1 MLKNYIKTTLR
12 HLWRQ
17 RLFTVLNVL
26 GLAIGISASWII
38 YRMVDYEFS
47 FDKKHPDSEQ
57 IFQIVSRASSSDGT
71 EGGFAGISKGLLSPL
86 LNDISG
92 LKAVVPMYYRYSEI
106 ASINQDQEKPLNF
119 DNPEKQVGTLSS
131 YFEMIPYKWLAGDSK
146 TALNAPNKVV
156 LTQSRAQQ
164 YFPDMPVQSALGK
177 TIIYDDTLSVV
188 VSGIVADLDYPS
200 SFDAQEFFAISSQDL
215 ISDDWDE
222 KNSAN
227 LLYIKLAKGGTP
239 NAVLKQLNT
248 INESYNK
255 KNFEKYNYRTWY
267 DALPLADKHFA
278 VEYGSNTRTA
288 NKNVLY
294 GLIGIAV
301 FLIALA
307 CINYINLSTA
317 QIPQRAKE
325 IGIRKTLGST
335 PAMLINRFLGETLT
349 ITLLAILLSF
359 LFSFF
364 AFRLFSDFIPEGM
377 QDFVNY
383 KGMIVFGILLIA
395 IVTVLSGIYPAW
407 LITRVQTVNV
417 LKGQAEKTMGGIR
430 FNLRKSL
437 IVFQFVVAQ
446 IFIISAVIIGQQLRY
461 SLNKDFG
468 FNHEAVLTI
477 DVPFKIHI
485 NEEFKGRL
493 SVLKQELEKHPE
505 ITAIALGE
513 LPMSD
518 NMMATILTYQSDTG
532 RIQQQVMFK
541 NIDTDYIDLYNIPL
555 LAGRNLQESV
565 TTREYIINEVAL
577 KAFGFPTPESAIG
590 KQLTNY
596 NDKNLPITGVV
607 RDFHEFSLKS
617 GIEPAAFIS
626 EKNNFRTLN
635 IKLPASQPDQWE
647 KAIQIIETEWKGVY
661 PGVPF
666 EYKFYDETIASLY
679 QQERNTSK
687 LVGAATGVT
696 IFISCLGLF
705 GLATLTAFQRTKE
718 IGIRKVLGATV
729 AGIVKTLSKDFVKL
743 VFIAIVIASPIAWWA
758 MDKWLQDFAYRVDI
772 QWWMFAIAGVLAILI
787 ALFTVSSQ
795 ALKAALVN
803 PVDSLRDE

>member
-47 FDKKHPDSEQ
+47 FDKNHPDSEQ

-146 TALNAPNKVV
+146 TALDAPNKVV
-156 LTQSRAQQ
+156 LTRSRAQQ

-177 TIIYDDTLSVV
+177 TIIYNDTLSVV

-288 NKNVLY
+288 NKKVLY

-555 LAGRNLQESV
+555 LAGRNLQESD

>member
-1 MLKNYIKTTLR
+1 MLRNYIKTTLR

-17 RLFTVLNVL
+17 RLFTILNVL

-47 FDKKHPDSEQ
+47 FDKGQPDSEQ

-71 EGGFAGISKGLLSPL
+71 EGGFAGVSKGLLSPL

-92 LKAVVPMYYRYSEI
+92 LKAVVPMYYRYSETVT
-106 ASINQDQEKPLNF
+106 INKDQEKPLSF

-131 YFEMIPYKWLAGDSK
+131 YFEMIPYKWLAGNSK
-146 TALNAPNKVV
+146 TALDAPNKVV
-156 LTQSRAQQ
+156 LTQKRAQR
-164 YFPDMPVQSALGK
+164 YFPDTPVQSALGK
-177 TIIYDDTLSVV
+177 TIIYNDTLSVV
-188 VSGIVADLDYPS
+188 VSGIVADLEYPS

-222 KNSAN
+222 KNSDN
-227 LLYIKLAKGGTP
+227 LLYIKLANGGTP
-239 NAVLKQLNT
+239 NAVLQQLNT

-267 DALPLADKHFA
+267 DALSLVDKHFA

-288 NKNVLY
+288 NKKVLY

-383 KGMIVFGILLIA
+383 KGMIVFGVLLIS
-395 IVTVLSGIYPAW
+395 IVTILSGIYPAW

-417 LKGQAEKTMGGIR
+417 LKGQVEKTNGGIR
-430 FNLRKSL
+430 FNLRKCL

-446 IFIISAVIIGQQLRY
+446 VFIISAVIIGQQLRY

-555 LAGRNLQESV
+555 LAGRNLQKSD

-635 IKLPASQPDQWE
+635 IKLPSSQPDQWG
-647 KAIQIIETEWKGVY
+647 KAIQVIETEWKKIY

-679 QQERNTSK
+679 QQEQNTSK

-729 AGIVKTLSKDFVKL
+729 TGIVKILSKDFVKL
-743 VFIAIVIASPIAWWA
+743 VLIAIVIASPIAWWA
-758 MDKWLQDFAYRVDI
+758 MNQWLQDFAYRVQI
-772 QWWMFAIAGVLAILI
+772 QWWMFVMAGIIAVFI
-787 ALFTVSSQ
+787 ALLTVSSQ
-795 ALKAALVN
+795 ALKAAIAN

>member
-1 MLKNYIKTTLR
+1 MLRNYIKTTLR

-17 RLFTVLNVL
+17 RLFTILNVL

-47 FDKKHPDSEQ
+47 FDKKQPDSEQ
-57 IFQIVSRASSSDGT
+57 IFQIVSRSSGPDGT
-71 EGGFAGISKGLLSPL
+71 EGGFAGVSKGLLSPL
-86 LNDISG
+86 INEISG
-92 LKAVVPMYYRYSEI
+92 LKAVVPMYNRRSESVTI
-106 ASINQDQEKPLNF
+106 KDQGKLLNF
-119 DNPEKQVGTLSS
+119 ENPEKQISTLPS
-131 YFEMIPYKWLAGDSK
+131 YFEMIPYKWLTGNLK
-146 TALNAPNKVV
+146 NALDAPDKVV

-164 YFPDMPVQSALGK
+164 YFPNVPVQSLLGK
-177 TIIYDDTLSVV
+177 TIVYNDTLSIV
-188 VSGIVADLDYPS
+188 VSGVVEDLDYPN
-200 SFDAQEFFAISSQDL
+200 SFDAQEFFSVSSQDL
-215 ISDDWDE
+215 ANDNWNGRSSDD
-222 KNSAN
+222 
-227 LLYIKLAKGGTP
+227 LLYVKLEKGGTSSP
-239 NAVLKQLNT
+239 VLKHINA
-248 INESYNK
+248 INESHNGEDFK
-255 KNFEKYNYRTWY
+255 KYNYKSWY
-267 DALPLADKHFA
+267 ESLPLADKHFA

-288 NKNVLY
+288 NKKVLY

-301 FLIALA
+301 FLLALA

-335 PAMLINRFLGETLT
+335 PAKLINRFLGETLM
-349 ITLLAILLSF
+349 ITLLAIALSF
-359 LFSFF
+359 LFSFL

-383 KGMIVFGILLIA
+383 KGMVAFSVLLIA
-395 IVTVLSGIYPAW
+395 IVTILSGIYPAW

-417 LKGQAEKTMGGIR
+417 LKGHVEKTSGGIR

-461 SLNKDFG
+461 SLNKDLG
-468 FNHEAVLTI
+468 FNHMAVLTI
-477 DVPFKIHI
+477 DVPYKILTDEH
-485 NEEFKGRL
+485 FTGKQF
-493 SVLKQELEKHPE
+493 VLKQELEKHPE
-505 ITAIALGE
+505 ITAVALGD

-518 NMMATILTYQSDTG
+518 NMIATILVYQSDTG

-541 NIDTDYIDLYNIPL
+541 NADTDFIDLYNIPL
-555 LAGRNLQESV
+555 LAGHNLQESD
-565 TTREYIINEVAL
+565 TTREYIINEATL

-590 KQLTNY
+590 KQLSGY
-596 NDKNLPITGVV
+596 DDKSLPITGVV

-617 GIEPAAFIS
+617 SIEPAAFIS
-626 EKNNFRTLN
+626 EKSELRTLN
-635 IKLPASQPDQWE
+635 IKLPPSQPEKWE
-647 KAIQIIETEWKGVY
+647 KAIQVIETEWKKIY

-687 LVGAATGVT
+687 LVGAATGIT

-729 AGIVKTLSKDFVKL
+729 TGIVKILSKDFVIL

-758 MDKWLQDFAYRVDI
+758 MNQWLQDFAYRVEI
-772 QWWMFAIAGVLAILI
+772 QWWMFVLAGTIAVLI
-787 ALFTVSSQ
+787 ALFTVSFQ
-795 ALKAALVN
+795 AVKAALAN

>member
-71 EGGFAGISKGLLSPL
+71 EGGFAGVSKGLLSPL

-92 LKAVVPMYYRYSEI
+92 LKAVVPMYYRYSEM

-146 TALNAPNKVV
+146 TALDAPNKVV

-177 TIIYDDTLSVV
+177 TIIYNDTLSVV

-222 KNSAN
+222 KNSDN

-239 NAVLKQLNT
+239 NVVLQQLNT

-288 NKNVLY
+288 NKKVLY

-417 LKGQAEKTMGGIR
+417 LKAQAEKTMGGIR

-541 NIDTDYIDLYNIPL
+541 NIDIDYIDLYNIPL
-555 LAGRNLQESV
+555 LAGRNLQESD

-795 ALKAALVN
+795 AVKVAVAN

>member
-1 MLKNYIKTTLR
+1 MLKNYIKTILR

-71 EGGFAGISKGLLSPL
+71 EGGFAGVSKGLLSPL

-146 TALNAPNKVV
+146 TALDAPNKVV
-156 LTQSRAQQ
+156 LTRSRAQQ

-177 TIIYDDTLSVV
+177 PIIYNDTLSFV

-288 NKNVLY
+288 NKKVLY

-349 ITLLAILLSF
+349 IT
-359 LFSFF
+359 
-364 AFRLFSDFIPEGM
+364 
-377 QDFVNY
+377 
-383 KGMIVFGILLIA
+383 
-395 IVTVLSGIYPAW
+395 
-407 LITRVQTVNV
+407 
-417 LKGQAEKTMGGIR
+417 
-430 FNLRKSL
+430 
-437 IVFQFVVAQ
+437 
-446 IFIISAVIIGQQLRY
+446 
-461 SLNKDFG
+461 
-468 FNHEAVLTI
+468 
-477 DVPFKIHI
+477 
-485 NEEFKGRL
+485 
-493 SVLKQELEKHPE
+493 
-505 ITAIALGE
+505 
-513 LPMSD
+513 
-518 NMMATILTYQSDTG
+518 
-532 RIQQQVMFK
+532 
-541 NIDTDYIDLYNIPL
+541 
-555 LAGRNLQESV
+555 
-565 TTREYIINEVAL
+565 
-577 KAFGFPTPESAIG
+577 
-590 KQLTNY
+590 
-596 NDKNLPITGVV
+596 
-607 RDFHEFSLKS
+607 
-617 GIEPAAFIS
+617 
-626 EKNNFRTLN
+626 
-635 IKLPASQPDQWE
+635 
-647 KAIQIIETEWKGVY
+647 
-661 PGVPF
+661 
-666 EYKFYDETIASLY
+666 
-679 QQERNTSK
+679 
-687 LVGAATGVT
+687 
-696 IFISCLGLF
+696 
-705 GLATLTAFQRTKE
+705 
-718 IGIRKVLGATV
+718 
-729 AGIVKTLSKDFVKL
+729 
-743 VFIAIVIASPIAWWA
+743 
-758 MDKWLQDFAYRVDI
+758 
-772 QWWMFAIAGVLAILI
+772 
-787 ALFTVSSQ
+787 
-795 ALKAALVN
+795 
-803 PVDSLRDE
+803 

>member
-1 MLKNYIKTTLR
+1 MLRNYIKTTLR

-17 RLFTVLNVL
+17 RLFTILNVL

-47 FDKKHPDSEQ
+47 FDKKQPDSEQ
-57 IFQIVSRASSSDGT
+57 IFQIVSRSSGPDGT
-71 EGGFAGISKGLLSPL
+71 EGGFAGVSKGLLSPL
-86 LNDISG
+86 INEISG
-92 LKAVVPMYYRYSEI
+92 LKAVVPMYNRRSESVTI
-106 ASINQDQEKPLNF
+106 KDQGKLLNF
-119 DNPEKQVGTLSS
+119 ENPEKQVSTLPS
-131 YFEMIPYKWLAGDSK
+131 YFEMIPYKWLTGNLK
-146 TALNAPNKVV
+146 NALDAPDKVV

-164 YFPDMPVQSALGK
+164 YFPNVPVQSLLGK
-177 TIIYDDTLSVV
+177 TIVYNDTLSIV
-188 VSGIVADLDYPS
+188 VSGVVEDLDYPN
-200 SFDAQEFFAISSQDL
+200 SFDAQEFFSVSSQDL
-215 ISDDWDE
+215 ANDNWNGRSSDD
-222 KNSAN
+222 
-227 LLYIKLAKGGTP
+227 LLYVKLEKGGTP
-239 NAVLKQLNT
+239 SPVLKHINA
-248 INESYNK
+248 INESHNGEDFK
-255 KNFEKYNYRTWY
+255 KYNYKSWY
-267 DALPLADKHFA
+267 ESLPLADKHFA

-288 NKNVLY
+288 NKKVLY

-301 FLIALA
+301 FLLALA

-335 PAMLINRFLGETLT
+335 PAKLINRFLGETLM
-349 ITLLAILLSF
+349 ITLLAIALSF
-359 LFSFF
+359 LFSFL

-383 KGMIVFGILLIA
+383 KGMVAFSVLLIA
-395 IVTVLSGIYPAW
+395 IVTILSGIYPAW

-417 LKGQAEKTMGGIR
+417 LKGHVEKTSGGIR

-461 SLNKDFG
+461 SLNKDLG
-468 FNHEAVLTI
+468 FNHMAVLTI
-477 DVPFKIHI
+477 DVPYKILTDEH
-485 NEEFKGRL
+485 FTGKQF
-493 SVLKQELEKHPE
+493 VLKQELEKHPE
-505 ITAIALGE
+505 ITAVALGD

-518 NMMATILTYQSDTG
+518 NMIATILVYQSDTG

-541 NIDTDYIDLYNIPL
+541 NADTDFIDLYNIPL
-555 LAGRNLQESV
+555 LAGHNLQESD
-565 TTREYIINEVAL
+565 TTREYIINEATL

-590 KQLTNY
+590 KQLSGY
-596 NDKNLPITGVV
+596 DDKSLPITGVV

-617 GIEPAAFIS
+617 SIEPAAFIS
-626 EKNNFRTLN
+626 EKSELRTLN
-635 IKLPASQPDQWE
+635 IKLPPSQPEKWE
-647 KAIQIIETEWKGVY
+647 KAIQVIETEWKKIY

-687 LVGAATGVT
+687 LVGAATGIT

-705 GLATLTAFQRTKE
+705 GLATLTAVQRTKE

-729 AGIVKTLSKDFVKL
+729 TGIVKILSKDFVIL

-758 MDKWLQDFAYRVDI
+758 MNQWLQDFAYRVEI
-772 QWWMFAIAGVLAILI
+772 QWWMFVLAGTIAVLI
-787 ALFTVSSQ
+787 ALFTVSFQ
-795 ALKAALVN
+795 AVKAALAN

>member
-1 MLKNYIKTTLR
+1 MLRNYIKTTLR
-12 HLWRQ
+12 NLWRQ
-17 RLFTVLNVL
+17 RLFTILNVL

-47 FDKKHPDSEQ
+47 FDKKQPDSEQ
-57 IFQIVSRASSSDGT
+57 IFQIVSRSSGPDGT
-71 EGGFAGISKGLLSPL
+71 EGGFAGVSKGLLSPL
-86 LNDISG
+86 INEISG
-92 LKAVVPMYYRYSEI
+92 LKAVVPMYNRRSESVTI
-106 ASINQDQEKPLNF
+106 KDQGKLLNF
-119 DNPEKQVGTLSS
+119 ENPEKQISTLPS
-131 YFEMIPYKWLAGDSK
+131 YFEMIPYKWLTGNLK
-146 TALNAPNKVV
+146 NALDAPDKVV

-164 YFPDMPVQSALGK
+164 YFPNVPVQSLLGK
-177 TIIYDDTLSVV
+177 TIVYNDTLSIV
-188 VSGIVADLDYPS
+188 VSGVVEDLDYPN
-200 SFDAQEFFAISSQDL
+200 SFDAQEFFSVSSQDL
-215 ISDDWDE
+215 ANDNWNGRSSDD
-222 KNSAN
+222 
-227 LLYIKLAKGGTP
+227 LLYVKLEKGGTSSP
-239 NAVLKQLNT
+239 VLKHINA
-248 INESYNK
+248 INESHNGEDFK
-255 KNFEKYNYRTWY
+255 KYNYKSWY
-267 DALPLADKHFA
+267 EFLPLADKHFA

-288 NKNVLY
+288 NKKVLY

-301 FLIALA
+301 FLLALA

-335 PAMLINRFLGETLT
+335 PAKLINRFLGETLM
-349 ITLLAILLSF
+349 ITLLAIALSF
-359 LFSFF
+359 LFSFL

-383 KGMIVFGILLIA
+383 KGMVAFSVLLIA
-395 IVTVLSGIYPAW
+395 VVTILSGIYPAW

-417 LKGQAEKTMGGIR
+417 LKGHVEKTSGGIR

-461 SLNKDFG
+461 SLNKDLG
-468 FNHEAVLTI
+468 FNHMAVLTI
-477 DVPFKIHI
+477 DVPYKILTDEH
-485 NEEFKGRL
+485 FTGKQF
-493 SVLKQELEKHPE
+493 VLKQELEKHPE
-505 ITAIALGE
+505 ITAVALGD

-518 NMMATILTYQSDTG
+518 NMIATILVYQSDTG

-541 NIDTDYIDLYNIPL
+541 NADTDFIDLYNIPL
-555 LAGRNLQESV
+555 LAGHNLQESD
-565 TTREYIINEVAL
+565 TTREYIINEATL

-590 KQLTNY
+590 KQLSGY
-596 NDKNLPITGVV
+596 DDKSLPITGVV

-617 GIEPAAFIS
+617 SIEPAAFIS
-626 EKNNFRTLN
+626 EKSELRTLN
-635 IKLPASQPDQWE
+635 IKLPPSQPEKWE
-647 KAIQIIETEWKGVY
+647 KAIQVIETEWKKIY

-687 LVGAATGVT
+687 LVGAATGIT

-729 AGIVKTLSKDFVKL
+729 TGIVKILSKDFVIL

-758 MDKWLQDFAYRVDI
+758 MNQWLQDFAYRVEI
-772 QWWMFAIAGVLAILI
+772 QWWMFVLAGTIAVLI
-787 ALFTVSSQ
+787 ALFTVSFQ
-795 ALKAALVN
+795 AVKAALAN

>member
-146 TALNAPNKVV
+146 TALDAPNKVV

-177 TIIYDDTLSVV
+177 TIIYNDTLSVV

-288 NKNVLY
+288 NKKVLY

-555 LAGRNLQESV
+555 LAGRNLQESD

-647 KAIQIIETEWKGVY
+647 KAIQIIEAEWKGVY

>member
-1 MLKNYIKTTLR
+1 MLRNYIKTTLR

-17 RLFTVLNVL
+17 RLFTILNVL

-47 FDKKHPDSEQ
+47 FDKKQPDSEQ
-57 IFQIVSRASSSDGT
+57 IFQIVSRSSGPDGT
-71 EGGFAGISKGLLSPL
+71 EGGFAGVSKGLLSPL
-86 LNDISG
+86 INEISG
-92 LKAVVPMYYRYSEI
+92 LKAVVPMYNRRSESVTI
-106 ASINQDQEKPLNF
+106 KDQGKLLNF
-119 DNPEKQVGTLSS
+119 ENPEKQISTLPS
-131 YFEMIPYKWLAGDSK
+131 YFEMIPYKWLTGNLK
-146 TALNAPNKVV
+146 NALDAPDKVV

-164 YFPDMPVQSALGK
+164 YFPNVPVQSLLGK
-177 TIIYDDTLSVV
+177 TIVYNDTLSIV
-188 VSGIVADLDYPS
+188 VSGVVEDLDYPN
-200 SFDAQEFFAISSQDL
+200 SFDAQEFFSVSSQDL
-215 ISDDWDE
+215 ANDNWNGRSSDD
-222 KNSAN
+222 
-227 LLYIKLAKGGTP
+227 LLYVKLEKGGTSSP
-239 NAVLKQLNT
+239 VLKHINA
-248 INESYNK
+248 INESHNGEDFK
-255 KNFEKYNYRTWY
+255 KYNYKSWY
-267 DALPLADKHFA
+267 ESLPLADKHFA

-288 NKNVLY
+288 NKKVLY

-301 FLIALA
+301 FLLALA

-335 PAMLINRFLGETLT
+335 PAKLINRFLGETLM
-349 ITLLAILLSF
+349 ITLLAIALSF
-359 LFSFF
+359 LFSFL

-383 KGMIVFGILLIA
+383 KGMVAFSVLLIA
-395 IVTVLSGIYPAW
+395 IVTILSGIYPAW

-417 LKGQAEKTMGGIR
+417 LKGHVEKTSGGIR

-461 SLNKDFG
+461 SLNKDLG
-468 FNHEAVLTI
+468 FNHMAVLTI
-477 DVPFKIHI
+477 DVPYKILTDEH
-485 NEEFKGRL
+485 FTGKQF
-493 SVLKQELEKHPE
+493 VLKQELEKHPE
-505 ITAIALGE
+505 ITAVALGD

-518 NMMATILTYQSDTG
+518 NMIATILVYQSDTG

-541 NIDTDYIDLYNIPL
+541 NADTDFIDLYNIPL
-555 LAGRNLQESV
+555 LAGHNLQESD
-565 TTREYIINEVAL
+565 TTREYIINEATL

-590 KQLTNY
+590 KQLSGY
-596 NDKNLPITGVV
+596 DDKSLPITGVV

-617 GIEPAAFIS
+617 SIEPAAFIS
-626 EKNNFRTLN
+626 EKSELRTLN
-635 IKLPASQPDQWE
+635 IKLPPSQPEKWE
-647 KAIQIIETEWKGVY
+647 KAIQVIETEWKKIY

-687 LVGAATGVT
+687 LVGAATGIT

-729 AGIVKTLSKDFVKL
+729 TGIVKILSKDFVIL
-743 VFIAIVIASPIAWWA
+743 VFIAIVIASPIAWWT
-758 MDKWLQDFAYRVDI
+758 MNQWLQDFAYRVEI
-772 QWWMFAIAGVLAILI
+772 QWWMFVLAGTIAVLI
-787 ALFTVSSQ
+787 ALFTVSFQ
-795 ALKAALVN
+795 AVKAALAN

>member
-47 FDKKHPDSEQ
+47 FDKNHPDSEQ

-106 ASINQDQEKPLNF
+106 ASINQGQEKPLNF

-146 TALNAPNKVV
+146 TALDAPNKVV
-156 LTQSRAQQ
+156 LTRSRAQQ

-177 TIIYDDTLSVV
+177 TIIYNDTLSVV

-288 NKNVLY
+288 NKKVLY

-555 LAGRNLQESV
+555 LAGRNLQESD

>member
-288 NKNVLY
+288 NKKVLY

>member
-17 RLFTVLNVL
+17 RLFTILNVL

-47 FDKKHPDSEQ
+47 FDKKQPDSEQ

-71 EGGFAGISKGLLSPL
+71 EGGFAGVSKGLLSPL

-106 ASINQDQEKPLNF
+106 ASINKDQEKPLNI
-119 DNPEKQVGTLSS
+119 DNPEKQVGTLPS
-131 YFEMIPYKWLAGDSK
+131 YFEMIPYKWLAGNSK
-146 TALNAPNKVV
+146 TALDAPNKVV
-156 LTQSRAQQ
+156 LTQSRAQR
-164 YFPDMPVQSALGK
+164 YFPDMPAQSVLGK
-177 TIIYDDTLSVV
+177 TIIYNDTLSVV

-222 KNSAN
+222 KNSDN
-227 LLYIKLAKGGTP
+227 LLYIKLANGGTP
-239 NAVLKQLNT
+239 NAVLQQLNT

-255 KNFEKYNYRTWY
+255 KNFEKYNYKTWY
-267 DALPLADKHFA
+267 DTLSLADKHFA

-288 NKNVLY
+288 NKKVLY

-307 CINYINLSTA
+307 CVNYINLSTA

-335 PAMLINRFLGETLT
+335 PAKLINRFLGETLT

-383 KGMIVFGILLIA
+383 KGMIVFGVLLIA
-395 IVTVLSGIYPAW
+395 IVTILSGIYPAW

-417 LKGQAEKTMGGIR
+417 LKGQTEKAMGGSR

-555 LAGRNLQESV
+555 LAGRNLQESD

-635 IKLPASQPDQWE
+635 IKLPTSQPDQWE

-679 QQERNTSK
+679 EQERNTSK

-729 AGIVKTLSKDFVKL
+729 TGIVKILSKDFVKL
-743 VFIAIVIASPIAWWA
+743 VFIAIIIASPIAWWA
-758 MDKWLQDFAYRVDI
+758 MNQWLQDFAYRVEI
-772 QWWMFAIAGVLAILI
+772 QWWMFVLAGTIAVFI
-787 ALFTVSSQ
+787 ALLTVSSQ
-795 ALKAALVN
+795 AVKAAIAK

>member
-1 MLKNYIKTTLR
+1 MLRNYIKTTLR

-17 RLFTVLNVL
+17 RLFTILNVL

-47 FDKKHPDSEQ
+47 FDKKQPDSEQ
-57 IFQIVSRASSSDGT
+57 IFQVVSRSSRPDGT
-71 EGGFAGISKGLLSPL
+71 EGGFAGVSKALFPALI
-86 LNDISG
+86 NEVSG
-92 LKAVVPMYYRYSEI
+92 LKAVVPMYYRYSETVT
-106 ASINQDQEKPLNF
+106 INKGEETDLNF
-119 DNPEKQVGTLSS
+119 DNPEKQVGTLPS
-131 YFEMIPYKWLAGDSK
+131 YFEMIPYKWLAGNSK
-146 TALNAPNKVV
+146 AALDAPDKVV
-156 LTQSRAQQ
+156 LTRSRAQK
-164 YFPDMPVQSALGK
+164 YFPNMSAQSVLGK
-177 TIIYDDTLSVV
+177 TIVYSDTLTVV
-188 VSGIVADLDYPS
+188 VSGVVDDLGYPS
-200 SFDAQEFFAISSQDL
+200 SFDAQEFFAISSQDVASDSWSSRN
-215 ISDDWDE
+215 SDDLIYVKTE
-222 KNSAN
+222 
-227 LLYIKLAKGGTP
+227 KGGSP
-239 NAVLKQLNT
+239 ISILQQLNA
-248 INESYNK
+248 INESHNK
-255 KNFEKYNYRTWY
+255 EDFEKYNFKLWY
-267 DALPLADKHFA
+267 EFLPLADKHFA

-288 NKNVLY
+288 NKKVLY
-294 GLIGIAV
+294 GLIGIAS
-301 FLIALA
+301 FLLALA

-335 PAMLINRFLGETLT
+335 PAKLINRFLGETLV
-349 ITLLAILLSF
+349 ITLFAIALSF
-359 LFSFF
+359 LFSFL

-383 KGMIVFGILLIA
+383 KGMVIFGVLL
-395 IVTVLSGIYPAW
+395 IVTVTLLSGIYPAW

-417 LKGQAEKTMGGIR
+417 LKGQVEKTSGGIR

-461 SLNKDFG
+461 SLNKDLG

-477 DVPFKIHI
+477 DVPYKIHI
-485 NEEFKGRL
+485 DEHFKDKQF
-493 SVLKQELEKHPE
+493 VLKQELEKHPE
-505 ITAIALGE
+505 ITAVALGD

-518 NMMATILTYQSDTG
+518 GFRAAVLFYQSDTG

-541 NIDTDYIDLYNIPL
+541 NVDTDFMDLYNIPL
-555 LAGRNLQESV
+555 LAGRNLQPSD
-565 TTREYIINEVAL
+565 TIREYIINEVAL
-577 KAFGFPTPESAIG
+577 KAFGFSTPESAIG
-590 KQLTNY
+590 KHLVGY
-596 NDKNLPITGVV
+596 GDRDLPITGVV
-607 RDFHEFSLKS
+607 RDFHEFSTKS
-617 GIEPAAFIS
+617 SIEPAAFFS
-626 EKNNFRTLN
+626 EKADLRTLN
-635 IKLPASQPDQWE
+635 IKLPPSQPDQWE
-647 KAIQIIETEWKGVY
+647 KAIQVIETEWKKIY

-729 AGIVKTLSKDFVKL
+729 TGIVKILSKDFVKL
-743 VFIAIVIASPIAWWA
+743 VFIAIIIASPIAWWA
-758 MDKWLQDFAYRVDI
+758 MNQWLQDFVYRVEI
-772 QWWMFAIAGVLAILI
+772 QWWMFVLAGTIAVFIALLTVSFQAVKAAIA
-787 ALFTVSSQ
+787 
-795 ALKAALVN
+795 N

>member
-1 MLKNYIKTTLR
+1 MLRNYIKTTLR

-17 RLFTVLNVL
+17 RLFTILNVL

-57 IFQIVSRASSSDGT
+57 IFQIVSKASSSDGT
-71 EGGFAGISKGLLSPL
+71 EGGFAGVSKGLLSPL

-106 ASINQDQEKPLNF
+106 VSINKDEEKPLNF

-131 YFEMIPYKWLAGDSK
+131 YFEMIPYKWLAGNSK
-146 TALNAPNKVV
+146 TALDAPDKVV
-156 LTQSRAQQ
+156 LTRSRAQQ
-164 YFPDMPVQSALGK
+164 YFPNTAVQSVLGK
-177 TIIYDDTLSVV
+177 TIVYNDTLSVV
-188 VSGIVADLDYPS
+188 VSGVVADLDYPS

-222 KNSAN
+222 KNSDN
-227 LLYIKLAKGGTP
+227 LLYIKLAKGGTQ
-239 NAVLKQLNT
+239 NAVLQQLNT

-255 KNFEKYNYRTWY
+255 KNFEKYNYRSWY
-267 DALPLADKHFA
+267 EALPLADKHFA

-288 NKNVLY
+288 NKKVLY

-335 PAMLINRFLGETLT
+335 PAMLINRFLGETLM

-383 KGMIVFGILLIA
+383 KGMIVFGVLLIS
-395 IVTVLSGIYPAW
+395 IVTILSGIYPAW

-417 LKGQAEKTMGGIR
+417 LKGQAEKAMGGIR

-446 IFIISAVIIGQQLRY
+446 IFIVSAVIIGQQLRY

-485 NEEFKGRL
+485 NEQFKGRL

-532 RIQQQVMFK
+532 RIQQQIMFK

-555 LAGRNLQESV
+555 LAGRNLQESD

-635 IKLPASQPDQWE
+635 IKLPTSQPDQWE

-696 IFISCLGLF
+696 ILISCLGLF

-743 VFIAIVIASPIAWWA
+743 VFIATIIASPIAWWA
-758 MDKWLQDFAYRVDI
+758 MNQWLQDFAYRVEI
-772 QWWMFAIAGVLAILI
+772 QWWMFVLAGTISVLI
-787 ALFTVSSQ
+787 ALLTVSSQ
-795 ALKAALVN
+795 ALKAAIAN